1 MKRFLPSIGKS
12 VRSRLGF
19 AGGGKTLVITLFA
32 LAALPVSAQNR
43 TISGKVTDSATKQPV
58 PGVSVIVDNSSVGT
72 STNLDGTYTLE
83 VPATAKVLSASCLG
97 YDEVSHEIGNR
108 TSIDFVITESH
119 QKIDDVVV
127 VGYATQKRVNVTG
140 SVATVDSKAF
150 DSRPIVSTSVALQGL
165 MSGVTVTSQT
175 GAPGA
180 DGGSIR
186 IRGINSFGGSST
198 APLVLVDGIEE
209 SLDNVDPNLIESI
222 SVLKDAASS
231 SIYGSRAANGVILVT
246 TKRGSQEKFTLSYKG
261 YVGWQSPTDLPKTVN
276 AVQFRELT
284 NLMNENDGN
293 PLTYDPAE
301 LEVYRQ
307 NMGKDPDLYPNTDWQ
322 KLLLNGSGFMHNHT
336 ISLGIGSERVRMLTT
351 LGYTGNDGI
360 IKRTDFKRYVFRHN
374 ADILFNDK
382 LSMRLDLSF
391 SNGDRR
397 YSPYQNTV
405 FNYMNTRPADIPC
418 VFSTGLYNGLGLLGQ
433 NPLAELMEGGQ
444 NKVNNLRLSGAI
456 TLEYKPLKWLA
467 ISGML
472 APRYATTNAH
482 NYKKAVTTY
491 QDPEGTATLVHGA
504 PTSLTETGSRSFYG
518 NYNAMLKIDKDF
530 GGHNIKFI
538 AGVERNT
545 YDYKYLKAYREVFN
559 YDYDQIDAG
568 EIENQQN
575 GGRRYQWAIQSYFGR
590 INYNYKERYLFEA
603 NFRADGSS
611 RFTKKNRWGY
621 FPSVSAAWRLSEE
634 PFMERA
640 KDVLTNAKIRV
651 SYGTLGNQN
660 LSGASDTANYYP
672 TSSNLNTGN
681 VSMGGNIYPIVSLDT
696 LANSDITW
704 ETTTVFDVGLDL
716 TFWNKFNI
724 TADWYRKNTKD
735 ILMTLDIPLGIG
747 LDAPYQNAGK
757 VRNTGW
763 EVSLGYQNKWRDFS
777 FGVQANVS
785 DVCNKIIDMRGK
797 TATSGVLRNQEGHSI
812 GSIYTLKA
820 IGIIRTQEEADWV
833 NANCPQEKG
842 AVKIGDIRYADITG
856 DGKVDLNDKT
866 FVGSTIPRYTYSLNL
881 DFGWK
886 GIHLSALFQG
896 VGKVDG
902 YLNNYYVW
910 PSYYGGTFR
919 TEYLDSTNENNPNGK
934 TPRLSAGYANTQDSS
949 YWMKS
954 AAYLRLKNLQLG
966 YEFPRAL
973 TSKIGIQSLYVYVNA
988 QNLFKATKFYK
999 GFDPEIGYGGSAG
1012 SNFDSV
1018 AVGDAYSYPQVRIIT
1033 VGLNLKF

>member
-1 MKRFLPSIGKS
+1 MKRILPFIGKS
-12 VRSRLGF
+12 VHSLLGTG
-19 AGGGKTLVITLFA
+19 GGGKLLAVALLT
-32 LAALPVSAQNR
+32 LAALPASAQNR
-43 TISGKVTDSATKQPV
+43 TISGKVTDAATKQPV

-72 STNLDGTYTLE
+72 STNVDGTYTLE
-83 VPATAKVLSASCLG
+83 VPANAKSLSASCLG
-97 YDEVSHEIGNR
+97 YDEVSHEIGHR
-108 TSIDFVITESH
+108 TTIDFVIAESH

-127 VGYATQKRVNVTG
+127 VGYATQKKVNVTG
-140 SVATVDSKAF
+140 SVSSVDAKSLE
-150 DSRPIVSTSVALQGL
+150 SRPIVSTSVALQGL
-165 MSGVTVTSQT
+165 MPGVTVTSQS

-246 TKRGSQEKFTLSYKG
+246 TKRGSKDKFTLSYKG

-284 NLMNENDGN
+284 NLMNENDSQ
-293 PLTYDPAE
+293 PLTYDPE
-301 LEVYRQ
+301 EIEIYRQ
-307 NMGKDPDLYPNTDWQ
+307 NMGKDVDKYPNTDWQ
-322 KLLLNGSGFMHNHT
+322 KILLNGSGFMHNHT
-336 ISLGIGSERVRMLTT
+336 VSLGIGTERVRMLTT
-351 LGYTGNDGI
+351 LGYTDKEGI

-382 LSMRLDLSF
+382 LSMKLDLSF

-397 YSPYQNTV
+397 YSPYQSTI

-433 NPLAELMEGGQ
+433 NPLAEMMEGGQ
-444 NKVNNLRLSGAI
+444 NKTNNLRLSGAI

-467 ISGML
+467 ISGMI
-472 APRYATTNAH
+472 APRYATTNVH
-482 NYKKAVTTY
+482 NYKKAITTY
-491 QDPEGTATLVHGA
+491 QDPEGTATLVHN
-504 PTSLTETGSRSFYG
+504 PKTSLTETGSRSFYG

-568 EIENQQN
+568 EIENQQT

-590 INYNYKERYLFEA
+590 INYNFKERYLFEA

-634 PFMERA
+634 PFMDKA
-640 KDVLTNAKIRV
+640 KEILSNAKIRV

-696 LANSDITW
+696 LANPDITW
-704 ETTTVFDVGLDL
+704 ETTSVFDVGVDL
-716 TFWNKFNI
+716 TFWHKFNI
-724 TADWYRKNTKD
+724 TADWYLKNTKD
-735 ILMTLDIPLGIG
+735 ILMTLDMPLGIG
-747 LDAPYQNAGK
+747 LGAPYQNAGK

-763 EVSLGYQNKWRDFS
+763 EVSLGYNNKWGDFS

-785 DVCNKIIDMRGK
+785 DVKNKIIDMRGK

-812 GSIYTLKA
+812 GDIYTLKA
-820 IGIIRTQEEADWV
+820 IGIIRTQEEADWI

-842 AVKIGDIRYADITG
+842 DVKIGDIRYADITK

-919 TEYLDSTNENNPNGK
+919 TEYLDSANEKNPYGK

-949 YWMKS
+949 WWMKS

-966 YEFPRAL
+966 YEFPKNL
-973 TSKIGIQSLYVYVNA
+973 TKKIGIQSLYIYINA
-988 QNLFKATKFYK
+988 QNLFKITNFYK
-999 GFDPEIGYGGSAG
+999 GFDPEIAYGGSAG
-1012 SNFDSV
+1012 GNFDVVS
-1018 AVGDAYSYPQVRIIT
+1018 VGDANSYPQVRIYTI
-1033 VGLNLKF
+1033 GLNLKF